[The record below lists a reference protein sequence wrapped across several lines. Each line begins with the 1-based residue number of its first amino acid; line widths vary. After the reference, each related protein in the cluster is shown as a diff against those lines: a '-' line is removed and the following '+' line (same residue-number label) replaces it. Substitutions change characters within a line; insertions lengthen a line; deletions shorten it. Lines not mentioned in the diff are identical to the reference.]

1 MLDEESPQEEGL
13 TKQKKR
19 KVAKP
24 ASWRKET
31 VGFLIMLVIAFV
43 IAFGMSWGLQFY
55 LDTDTPQ
62 VAVTTGSMEPIYH
75 GYESSG
81 RWDGDLLIVRR
92 FSAADYKVGDVIVF
106 DAPGQSIPIV
116 HRIIAIYVDKAEN
129 VHYFKTYGDH
139 NQNLDPWANTNEI
152 PVELENGWIHEDAIH
167 GRVILRIPNVGWLA
181 LQLREEAV
189 RFIIII
195 IALFLLLWGLFDSGD
210 GDKETKRNSP
220 REEEESPLKD
230 SNKSIPS
237 ENRESDD
244 SNLDSNLQSE
254 IKTSA
259 NNLSQ
264 KKGVMKFNTV
274 KVSFRHVIF
283 LSIILVILGF
293 ALIQTVFALSDTKV
307 ELLEL
312 PEEISLPNNGTPPS
326 SAIAWPVYRGAD
338 IYFIPCKLRITSR
351 GLFKY
356 INEVKITLEHSNGT
370 RYEAYRWTIIYGFN
384 GVKTARAGLVM
395 VLNPSAVG
403 DYTITV
409 FGNSAGLLAGSDA
422 KATYSISIV
431 IST

>member
-1 MLDEESPQEEGL
+1 MQDGESPQEEGL
-13 TKQKKR
+13 AKQKKE

-24 ASWRKET
+24 GSWRKET
-31 VGFLIMLVIAFV
+31 IGFLIMLVIAFF

-81 RWDGDLLIVRR
+81 KWSGDLLIVKR

-106 DAPGQSIPIV
+106 DAPGQNIPIV
-116 HRIIAIYVDKAEN
+116 HRIIAIYVDTPEN
-129 VHYFKTYGDH
+129 IRYFKTYGD
-139 NQNLDPWANTNEI
+139 NNGNLDPWYNTDDI

-167 GRVILRIPNVGWLA
+167 GRVILRIPNVGWFA
-181 LQLREEAV
+181 LQLHEPTV

-195 IALFLLLWGLFDSGD
+195 VALFLLLWGLFDAGD
-210 GDKETKRNSP
+210 DDKETKKGSS
-220 REEEESPLKD
+220 REEKESPVED
-230 SNKSIPS
+230 SNKPIAS
-237 ENRESDD
+237 ENGKTDD
-244 SNLDSNLQSE
+244 SNLGTNLQSE
-254 IKTSA
+254 IKGST

-264 KKGVMKFNTV
+264 KKTTMKFSAVNI
-274 KVSFRHVIF
+274 SIRRVIF
-283 LSIILVILGF
+283 LSIIIVILGF
-293 ALIQTVFALSDTKV
+293 ASIQTIFALNDTKV
-307 ELLEL
+307 ELLDL

-326 SAIAWPVYRGAD
+326 SSIAWPVYRGAD
-338 IYFIPCKLRITSR
+338 IYFIPCKLRINSR
-351 GLFKY
+351 GLFNY

-370 RYEAYRWTIIYGFN
+370 NYEAYRWTIIYGFN
-384 GVKTARAGLVM
+384 GVKTAGVGLVM

-409 FGNSAGLLAGSDA
+409 IGHSAGLLAGSDA

-431 IST
+431 ISA